1 MNRQTEKRKIL
12 TNKSE
17 EMRDI
22 LISDFT
28 NVAFQNAFK
37 KYFKEFGVEIKN
49 WECLFNELTEE
60 SKNKAYVRLDENGTS
75 VGFILFKIIQLSD
88 GFFEEKL
95 GFIREFWIAKEYRNK
110 GYGSELIKL
119 AEEFFKENGICKS
132 ILTTDTAEHFYEAR
146 GYHKDRSYTAK
157 NQDEVFVKVL

>member
-1 MNRQTEKRKIL
+1 MK
-12 TNKSE
+12 
-17 EMRDI
+17 DI
-22 LISDFT
+22 LISDFS

-49 WECLFNELTEE
+49 WEGLFNELTEE
-60 SKNKAYVRLDENGTS
+60 GKDKAYVRLDENGTS
-75 VGFILFKIIQLSD
+75 VGFILFKIIQLFD
-88 GFFEEKL
+88 GFFEENL
-95 GFIREFWIAKEYRNK
+95 GFIRELWIAKEYRNK

-146 GYHKDRSYTAK
+146 GYHKERSYTAK

>member
-1 MNRQTEKRKIL
+1 MK
-12 TNKSE
+12 
-17 EMRDI
+17 DI
-22 LISDFT
+22 LISDFS

-49 WECLFNELTEE
+49 WDDLFNELTEE
-60 SKNKAYVRLDENGTS
+60 GENKAYVRLDENGTS
-75 VGFILFKIIQLSD
+75 VGFILFKMIQLSD
-88 GFFEEKL
+88 GFFEENL
-95 GFIREFWIAKEYRNK
+95 GFIREFWIAEEYRNK

-157 NQDEVFVKVL
+157 NQDEVFVILLK

>member
-1 MNRQTEKRKIL
+1 MNRQTEKREIL
-12 TNKSE
+12 TNKSV

-22 LISDFT
+22 LISDFS
-28 NVAFQNAFK
+28 NIAFQNAFK
-37 KYFKEFGVEIKN
+37 KYFKELGVEIKN
-49 WECLFNELTEE
+49 WDGLFNELTEE
-60 SKNKAYVRLDENGTS
+60 GKNKAYVRLDENGTS
-75 VGFILFKIIQLSD
+75 VGFILFEIIQLSD
-88 GFFEEKL
+88 GFFEENL
-95 GFIREFWIAKEYRNK
+95 GFIREFWIADEYRNK

>member
-1 MNRQTEKRKIL
+1 MNRQTEKREIL
-12 TNKSE
+12 TNKSV

-22 LISDFT
+22 LISDFS
-28 NVAFQNAFK
+28 NIAFQNAFK
-37 KYFKEFGVEIKN
+37 KYFKELGVEIKN
-49 WECLFNELTEE
+49 WDGLFNELTEE
-60 SKNKAYVRLDENGTS
+60 GKNKAYVRLDENGTS
-75 VGFILFKIIQLSD
+75 VGFILFEIIQLSD
-88 GFFEEKL
+88 GFFEENL
-95 GFIREFWIAKEYRNK
+95 GFIREFWIAEEYRNK

-146 GYHKDRSYTAK
+146 GFHKDRSYTAK

>member
-1 MNRQTEKRKIL
+1 MK
-12 TNKSE
+12 
-17 EMRDI
+17 DI
-22 LISDFT
+22 LISDFS

-49 WECLFNELTEE
+49 WDALFKELTDE

-75 VGFILFKIIQLSD
+75 VGFILFEIIQLSD
-88 GFFEEKL
+88 GFFEENL
-95 GFIREFWIAKEYRNK
+95 GFIREFWIAEEYRNK

-146 GYHKDRSYTAK
+146 GYHRDRSYTAK